1 MSRFKVRTAAGAL
14 AAAVSL
20 GAGACSTAVNPAA
33 MDSGTQ
39 PRAAAHAGEVADA
52 TEPPRSVAAAEP
64 LADRVGSIVQN
75 EILAKGVPGVSVA
88 VLRDGK
94 MLLERGWGVADLEK
108 NVALSNTTIFPTGSV
123 AKQFTAALLLKQVE
137 RGRLALTDP
146 IGKHLA
152 AVPPEA
158 AAVTIEQL
166 LNHTSGLQRA
176 VIAPERRFES
186 VSRETLLQMAFGD
199 KPPASPGTKFEYS
212 NAGYTVLGI
221 LVEKLYGKSYDAAL
235 HDEIAAPLGLTTLTK
250 CGEPQPNRAAG
261 SMRGSDGKP
270 SSAPGVHHSQVIGAG
285 DVCATAGD
293 LVRWT
298 HALHSGRV
306 LSEASYQAMTTPR
319 GAAVSDNYGL
329 GLYVRPAQWG
339 DKAIVHGGQALT
351 GHVAELHWYP
361 DHKLAVALLYNALP
375 RVPGVSDL
383 IPRIVLGVPLP
394 EKKTG
399 PADAA
404 PQTAA
409 PSARAD
415 GASLAGLYGMSA
427 ERAARVTVEN
437 GDLYL
442 TPPGDDKEPLRFR
455 SGNTY
460 ALGAPDSTTTVT
472 FIVENGIVSGLE
484 VNANGRKRTLKKI
497 Q

>member
-1 MSRFKVRTAAGAL
+1 MRRNLSRFKVLTAAGAL

-20 GAGACSTAVNPAA
+20 GACSTAANSAASASSTSPAVA
-33 MDSGTQ
+33 E
-39 PRAAAHAGEVADA
+39 AAADD
-52 TEPPRSVAAAEP
+52 P
-64 LADRVGSIVQN
+64 LADRVEAMVET
-75 EILAKGVPGVSVA
+75 EILEKGVPSVSVA

-94 MLLERGWGVADLEK
+94 MLLERGWGVADPEK
-108 NVALSNTTIFPTGSV
+108 NVAASSTTIYPTGSV
-123 AKQFTAALLLKQVE
+123 AKQFTAALLLRQVE
-137 RGRLALTDP
+137 RGRVALSDP
-146 IGKHLA
+146 IGRHLA
-152 AVPPEA
+152 GLPPEA
-158 AAVTIEQL
+158 AAMTIEQL

-176 VIAPERRFES
+176 AIVPARRYEA
-186 VSRETLLQMAFGD
+186 VSRETLLAMAVSE
-199 KPPASPGTKFEYS
+199 KPATSPGTKFDYS
-212 NAGYTVLGI
+212 NAGYTILGI
-221 LVEKLYGKSYDAAL
+221 LVEKLYGKSYDTAL

-250 CGEPQPNRAAG
+250 CGEPKPGRATG
-261 SMRGSDGKP
+261 HSRGEDGKLAAP
-270 SSAPGVHHSQVIGAG
+270 PGVHHSQVIGAG

-319 GAAVSDNYGL
+319 GAAISNNYGL

-361 DHKLAVALLYNALP
+361 EHKLAVALLYNSVP

-394 EKKTG
+394 EKTAEA
-399 PADAA
+399 ADAA
-404 PQTAA
+404 PQGARPVA
-409 PSARAD
+409 PATLERTT
-415 GASLAGLYGMSA
+415 LTGLYGTSA
-427 ERAARVTVEN
+427 ERAAEVTLEN
-437 GDLYL
+437 DALYL
-442 TPPGDDKEPLRFR
+442 RPPGDDKEPLVFR

-460 ALGAPDSTTTVT
+460 ALGSVDSTTAVT
-472 FIVENGIVSGLE
+472 FIIENGAVTQLE

-497 Q
+497 H